1 MPSALGRPRSGHCA
15 CRVCKEES
23 RGAAQ
28 CTPAPHALSPSQSE
42 VPPASLS
49 LELCLTARSS
59 ILCRLRPGKVAA
71 ASIGERS
78 AYLVRVGGRVG
89 VKVGVGLGLGLG
101 LGLGSHGGGLRF
113 HGWPT
118 KRVRVRVRVRA
129 RWGREVGVPKG
140 RPLGRAAIRRRSVRW
155 LLARDLP
162 RRHRCRCRSNQ
173 LKLCAARP
181 RPLGRGEGRERSAR
195 PLRRVAVRG
204 GAHPPPLAGRL
215 VGIL

>member
-1 MPSALGRPRSGHCA
+1 M
-15 CRVCKEES
+15 
-23 RGAAQ
+23 
-28 CTPAPHALSPSQSE
+28 
-42 VPPASLS
+42 PPASLS

-162 RRHRCRCRSNQ
+162 RGCRCGCRCDQ
-173 LKLCAARP
+173 LKLCAAWP
-181 RPLGRGEGRERSAR
+181 RPLGRGGGGRERSGR
-195 PLRRVAVRG
+195 PLRRVTIG
-204 GAHPPPLAGRL
+204 GAHPPPLPGRL
-215 VGIL
+215 VRIL